1 MLTLFFV
8 DDLPTVAG
16 SQYEFKSDDALHA
29 IRVLRMKSG
38 DLFNLSDGKG
48 SWSHVEAL
56 EVHKKHMT
64 VEVLKSGHQD
74 PLDTHFTVIQ
84 AIPKGDRIKESIE
97 LSTEGGADRIV
108 MWKASRSIG
117 KSDDKIEKLQG
128 TAREASKQSRRY
140 RIPEIIGVATTN
152 AVVDQI
158 AQADL
163 AIVFHESATM
173 KLSQIVNSQSQIGC
187 KKVAIIIGPEGGLT
201 DDEIDTFAA
210 AGAKVALMGR
220 PILRSAHAG
229 LAALSAV
236 NTALSIW

>member
-8 DDLPTVAG
+8 DDLPTEPG
-16 SQYEFKSDDALHA
+16 SQYEFNNDDALHA
-29 IRVLRMKSG
+29 IRVLRMKNG

-48 SWSHVEAL
+48 SWSHVEAV
-56 EVHKKHMT
+56 EVHKKYMT
-64 VEVLKSGHQD
+64 VQVIKSGHQE

-84 AIPKGDRIKESIE
+84 AIPKGDRIKETVE
-97 LSTEGGADRIV
+97 LCTEGGADRIV
-108 MWKASRSIG
+108 MWKAARSIG
-117 KSDDKIEKLQG
+117 KSDDKIEKLHV
-128 TAREASKQSRRY
+128 TAREASKQSRRF
-140 RIPEIIGVATTN
+140 RIPEVLGVAATN

-173 KLSQIVNSQSQIGC
+173 KLSQIVTPGC

-201 DDEIDTFAA
+201 DDEIDTFTA

-236 NTALSIW
+236 NTALSVW

>member
-8 DDLPTVAG
+8 EDLPTTVGAT
-16 SQYEFKSDDALHA
+16 YEFDNEDANHA
-29 IRVLRMKSG
+29 IRVLRMSTG
-38 DLFNLSDGKG
+38 TIFNLSDGSG
-48 SWSHVEAL
+48 SWAQVQVLTVAKKSMQVKVL
-56 EVHKKHMT
+56 ET
-64 VEVLKSGHQD
+64 GHQN

-97 LSTEGGADRIV
+97 MCTEGGADRIV
-108 MWKASRSIG
+108 MWKAARSIG
-117 KSDDKIEKLQG
+117 KSDDKIEKLQT
-128 TAREASKQSRRY
+128 TAREASKQSRRF
-140 RIPEIIGVATTN
+140 RIPEVIGVAATN

-173 KLSQIVNSQSQIGC
+173 KVSELVIPGC

-201 DDEIDTFAA
+201 EDEIDTFAA

-220 PILRSAHAG
+220 PVLRSAHAG

-236 NTALSIW
+236 NTALSVW

>member
-8 DDLPTVAG
+8 EDLPTTPG
-16 SQYEFKSDDALHA
+16 TTYEFNNEDALHA
-29 IRVLRMKSG
+29 IRVLRIQSG

-48 SWSHVEAL
+48 TWSHVEAK

-64 VEVLKSGHQD
+64 VEVLATGYQD
-74 PLDTHFTVIQ
+74 PLDTYFTVIQ

-97 LSTEGGADRIV
+97 MCTEGGADRIV
-108 MWKASRSIG
+108 MWKATRSIG
-117 KSDDKIEKLQG
+117 KSDDKMEKLQT
-128 TAREASKQSRRY
+128 TAREASKQSRRF
-140 RIPEIIGVATTN
+140 RIPEVIGVAATN
-152 AVVDQI
+152 AVIDQI

-173 KLSQIVNSQSQIGC
+173 KVSQIVAPGC

-201 DDEIDTFAA
+201 DEEIDTFAA

-220 PILRSAHAG
+220 PVLRSAHAG

-236 NTALSIW
+236 NTALSVW

>member
-16 SQYEFKSDDALHA
+16 SQYEFNNDDALHA
-29 IRVLRMKSG
+29 IRVLRMKNG

-48 SWSHVEAL
+48 SWSHVEAI

-64 VEVLKSGHQD
+64 VEVIKSGHQE

-84 AIPKGDRIKESIE
+84 AIPKGDRIKEAIE
-97 LSTEGGADRIV
+97 LCTEGGADRIV
-108 MWKASRSIG
+108 MWKAARSIG
-117 KSDDKIEKLQG
+117 KSDDKIEKLHV
-128 TAREASKQSRRY
+128 TAREASKQSRRF
-140 RIPEIIGVATTN
+140 RIPEVIGVAATN

-173 KLSQIVNSQSQIGC
+173 KLSQIVVPGC

-210 AGAKVALMGR
+210 SGAKVALMGR

-236 NTALSIW
+236 NTALSVW

>member
-8 DDLPTVAG
+8 EDLPTTVGAT
-16 SQYEFKSDDALHA
+16 YEFDNEDANHA
-29 IRVLRMKSG
+29 IRVLRMSTG
-38 DLFNLSDGKG
+38 TIFNLSDGSG
-48 SWSHVEAL
+48 SWAQVQVLTVAKKSMQVKVL
-56 EVHKKHMT
+56 ET
-64 VEVLKSGHQD
+64 GHQN

-97 LSTEGGADRIV
+97 MCTEGGADRIV
-108 MWKASRSIG
+108 MWKAARSIG
-117 KSDDKIEKLQG
+117 KSDDKIEKLQT
-128 TAREASKQSRRY
+128 TAREASKQSRRF
-140 RIPEIIGVATTN
+140 RIPEVIGVAATN

-173 KLSQIVNSQSQIGC
+173 KVSELVVPGC

-201 DDEIDTFAA
+201 DEEVDTFAA

-220 PILRSAHAG
+220 PVLRSAHAG

-236 NTALSIW
+236 NTALSVW

>member
-8 DDLPTVAG
+8 DDLPTTVGAT
-16 SQYEFKSDDALHA
+16 YDFNNEDALHA

-48 SWSHVEAL
+48 AWSHVEAV

-64 VEVLKSGHQD
+64 VQVIESGNQEALH
-74 PLDTHFTVIQ
+74 THLTVIQ
-84 AIPKGDRIKESIE
+84 AIPKGDRIKEAIE
-97 LSTEGGADRIV
+97 LCTEGGADRIV
-108 MWKASRSIG
+108 MWKAARSIG
-117 KSDDKIEKLQG
+117 KSDDKIEKLQT
-128 TAREASKQSRRY
+128 TAREASKQSRRF
-140 RIPEIIGVATTN
+140 RIPEVIGVAATH
-152 AVVDQI
+152 AIVDQI

-173 KLSQIVNSQSQIGC
+173 KVSEIVIPGC
-187 KKVAIIIGPEGGLT
+187 RKVAIIIGPEGGLT

-220 PILRSAHAG
+220 PVLRSAHAG

-236 NTALSIW
+236 NTALSVW

>member
-8 DDLPTVAG
+8 DDLPTTVGA
-16 SQYEFKSDDALHA
+16 SYEFDNEDANHA
-29 IRVLRMKSG
+29 IRVLRMG
-38 DLFNLSDGKG
+38 TGNIFNLSDGAG
-48 SWSHVEAL
+48 SWSQVQVLTVAKKSMQVKVL
-56 EVHKKHMT
+56 ET
-64 VEVLKSGHQD
+64 GTQE

-97 LSTEGGADRIV
+97 MCTEGGADRIV
-108 MWKASRSIG
+108 MWKAARSIG
-117 KSDDKIEKLQG
+117 KSDDKIEKLQT
-128 TAREASKQSRRY
+128 TAREASKQSRRF
-140 RIPEIIGVATTN
+140 RIPEVIGVAATN

-173 KLSQIVNSQSQIGC
+173 KVSEIVTPGC

-201 DDEIDTFAA
+201 EDEIDTFAA

-220 PILRSAHAG
+220 PVLRSAHAG

-236 NTALSIW
+236 NTALSVW

>member
-8 DDLPTVAG
+8 DDLPTTVGA
-16 SQYEFKSDDALHA
+16 SYEFDNEDANHA
-29 IRVLRMKSG
+29 IRVLRMG
-38 DLFNLSDGKG
+38 TGNILNLSDGAG
-48 SWSHVEAL
+48 SWSQVQVLTVAKKSMQVKVL
-56 EVHKKHMT
+56 ETGKQ
-64 VEVLKSGHQD
+64 E

-97 LSTEGGADRIV
+97 MCTEGGADRIV
-108 MWKASRSIG
+108 MWKAARSIG
-117 KSDDKIEKLQG
+117 KSDDKIEKLQT
-128 TAREASKQSRRY
+128 TAREASKQSRRF
-140 RIPEIIGVATTN
+140 RIPEVIGVAATN

-173 KLSQIVNSQSQIGC
+173 KVSEIVTPGC

-201 DDEIDTFAA
+201 EDEIDTFAA

-220 PILRSAHAG
+220 PVLRSAHAG

-236 NTALSIW
+236 NTALSVW

>member
-8 DDLPTVAG
+8 EDLPTTVG
-16 SQYEFKSDDALHA
+16 SAYEFNNDDANHA
-29 IRVLRMKSG
+29 IRVLRMGTG
-38 DLFNLSDGKG
+38 DIFNLSDGEG
-48 SWSHVEAL
+48 TWSRVQVLTVA
-56 EVHKKHMT
+56 KKSMQ
-64 VEVLKSGHQD
+64 VKVLDTGCQD
-74 PLDTHFTVIQ
+74 ALDTHFTVIQ

-97 LSTEGGADRIV
+97 MCTEGGADRIV
-108 MWKASRSIG
+108 MWKAARSIG
-117 KSDDKIEKLQG
+117 KSDDKIEKLQT
-128 TAREASKQSRRY
+128 TAREASKQSRRF
-140 RIPEIIGVATTN
+140 RIPEVLGVAATN

-173 KLSQIVNSQSQIGC
+173 KVSELVAPGC

-201 DDEIDTFAA
+201 DEEIDTFAS

-220 PILRSAHAG
+220 PVLRSAHAG

-236 NTALSIW
+236 NTALSVW